1 MSLIALSRTEH
12 ENKSWARHSSY
23 EFAAQQTLAVLVAS
37 ELPKAIMHLPVA
49 FTRVQDQFRPAAV
62 LSFEE
67 NRNLFVT
74 KEGKWIGGYIPAAF
88 RAYPFALANTENDEK
103 ILCFDDA
110 NGLLVDGSEGEPFFD
125 SEGNPSAPT
134 KQILDFLQQV
144 DADRQRTDA
153 MCASLEK
160 HGLIEAWPINVNTEA
175 GEKKI
180 EGLFR
185 INEAALN
192 SLPDE
197 AFLDVRRSGALAMA
211 YMQLISMS
219 HLPLIGKL
227 YEAHAANEAA
237 LKNLGN
243 EIFQMPQSEELNFN
257 F

>member
-1 MSLIALSRTEH
+1 MSLIALTRTAH
-12 ENKSWARHSSY
+12 ENKGWARFSSY
-23 EFAAQQTLAVLVAS
+23 EFAAQQTLVVLVSS

-67 NRNLFVT
+67 NRNLFVNRD
-74 KEGKWIGGYIPAAF
+74 GKWIGGYIPAAF

-103 ILCFDDA
+103 ILCFDDSS
-110 NGLLVDGSEGEPFFD
+110 GLLVDGAEGEPFFD

-134 KQILDFLQQV
+134 KQILGFLQQV
-144 DADRQRTDA
+144 EADRQRTDA
-153 MCASLEK
+153 MCASLGK
-160 HGLIEAWPINVNTEA
+160 HDLIEAWPINVNTEA

-185 INEAALN
+185 INENGLN
-192 SLPDE
+192 DLSDE

-227 YEAHAANEAA
+227 YEAHAANETA

-243 EIFQMPQSEELNFN
+243 EIFQMPQDDELNFN

>member
-1 MSLIALSRTEH
+1 MSLIALTRTDH
-12 ENKSWARHSSY
+12 ENKGWARYSSY
-23 EFAAQQTLAVLVAS
+23 EFTTQQTLAILVSS

-49 FTRVQDQFRPAAV
+49 FMRVQDQFRPAAV

-74 KEGKWIGGYIPAAF
+74 REGKWIGGYIPAAF
-88 RAYPFALANTENDEK
+88 RAYPFALANTESDEK
-103 ILCFDDA
+103 VLCFEDSS
-110 NGLLVDGSEGEPFFD
+110 GLLVDAAEGEPFFD
-125 SEGNPSAPT
+125 NEGNPSAPI
-134 KQILDFLQQV
+134 KQVLEVLLKIET
-144 DADRQRTDA
+144 DRQRTDA

-160 HGLIEAWPINVNTEA
+160 HNLIEAWPISVNTEA

-185 INEAALN
+185 INETGLNAL
-192 SLPDE
+192 SDE

-211 YMQLISMS
+211 YMQLVSMS
-219 HLPLIGKL
+219 HLPIIGKL
-227 YEAHAANEAA
+227 YEAHAANEAK

-243 EIFQMPQSEELNFN
+243 EIFQMPQDDELNFN

>member
-1 MSLIALSRTEH
+1 MSLIALTRTAH
-12 ENKSWARHSSY
+12 ENKGWARYSSY
-23 EFAAQQTLAVLVAS
+23 EFAAQQTLAVLVSS

-49 FTRVQDQFRPAAV
+49 FTRVEDQFRPAAV

-103 ILCFDDA
+103 ILCFDESS
-110 NGLLVDGSEGEPFFD
+110 GLLVDGAEGEAFFD
-125 SEGNPSAPT
+125 SEGNPSASI
-134 KQILDFLQQV
+134 KQVLDFLQQV
-144 DADRQRTDA
+144 EADRQRTDT

-160 HGLIEAWPINVNTEA
+160 HDLIEPWPINLKTET
-175 GEKKI
+175 GENKV

-185 INEAALN
+185 INENRLN
-192 SLPDE
+192 ELPDE
-197 AFLDVRRSGALAMA
+197 AFLDVRRSGALSMA
-211 YMQLISMS
+211 YMQLISMT

-227 YEAHAANEAA
+227 YEAHAVNEAK

-243 EIFQMPQSEELNFN
+243 EIFQMPQSDELNFN

>member
-12 ENKSWARHSSY
+12 ENKSWARYSSL
-23 EFAAQQTLAVLVAS
+23 EFAAKQTLAVLVSS

-49 FTRVQDQFRPAAV
+49 FTRVQDQFHPVAV

-74 KEGKWIGGYIPAAF
+74 KEGKWIGGYIPATF
-88 RAYPFALANTENDEK
+88 RSYPFALANTENNEK
-103 ILCFDDA
+103 ILCFEDSS
-110 NGLLVDGSEGEPFFD
+110 GLLVDGAEGEPFFD

-134 KQILDFLQQV
+134 KQVLEFLQQV
-144 DADRQRTDA
+144 EADKQRTEA
-153 MCASLEK
+153 MCASLAK
-160 HGLIEAWPINVNTEA
+160 HDLIEAWPININTEA

-185 INEAALN
+185 INENALN
-192 SLPDE
+192 DLSDD
-197 AFLDVRRSGALAMA
+197 AFLDVRHSGALAMS

-243 EIFQMPQSEELNFN
+243 EIFQMPQDDELNFN